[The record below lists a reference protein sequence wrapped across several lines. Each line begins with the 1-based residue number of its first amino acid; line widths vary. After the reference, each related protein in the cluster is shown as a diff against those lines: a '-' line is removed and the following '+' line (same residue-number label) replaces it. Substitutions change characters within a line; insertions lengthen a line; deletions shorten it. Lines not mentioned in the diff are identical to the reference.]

1 MDCALAAL
9 GVALRGGCEGP
20 AAGAGVGAGESRPL
34 LVHVANCISC
44 FGGVAESRSLLPPE
58 ASTANGWISVDR
70 GPLPPFHAHWTS
82 AIRT

>member
-1 MDCALAAL
+1 MDYALAAP
-9 GVALRGGCEGP
+9 GAALRGGCEGP
-20 AAGAGVGAGESRPL
+20 AAGAGESRPL

-70 GPLPPFHAHWTS
+70 GPPPPSTHTGQVP
-82 AIRT
+82 

>member
-1 MDCALAAL
+1 MDCALAAP
-9 GVALRGGCEGP
+9 GAALPGGCEGP
-20 AAGAGVGAGESRPL
+20 AAGAGESRPL

-70 GPLPPFHAHWTS
+70 GPPPSTHTGQVP
-82 AIRT
+82 